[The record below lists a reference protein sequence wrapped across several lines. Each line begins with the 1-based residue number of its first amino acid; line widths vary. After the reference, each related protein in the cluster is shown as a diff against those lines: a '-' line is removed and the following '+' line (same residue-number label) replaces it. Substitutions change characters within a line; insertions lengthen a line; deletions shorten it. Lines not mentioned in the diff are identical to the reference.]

1 MHLPDGIVSSPAILV
16 GAALVSAGVVSAS
29 VTRVAKSDRAQQ
41 LAWTGTLAAFALAV
55 QAVNVPAAPGVS
67 AHALGASLLTLLL
80 GPASAVLALATV
92 VLLQA
97 LLFADGGVAAL
108 GINVLNI
115 VVIPVAAVTLVR
127 GLFARLPNGLRWTA
141 ILGTTLGN
149 VVAGSALAALLVFK
163 AGAPAAWTIGTL
175 VGIQALAGVVEG
187 LLTAGAVAKIRQRAP
202 RLLAASA
209 PGARTATSRNVWAW
223 AAVCVG
229 IAVIAASF
237 ASSAPDALELV
248 LSRAHAAP

>member
-97 LLFADGGVAAL
+97 LLF
-108 GINVLNI
+108 
-115 VVIPVAAVTLVR
+115 
-127 GLFARLPNGLRWTA
+127 
-141 ILGTTLGN
+141 
-149 VVAGSALAALLVFK
+149 
-163 AGAPAAWTIGTL
+163 
-175 VGIQALAGVVEG
+175 
-187 LLTAGAVAKIRQRAP
+187 
-202 RLLAASA
+202 
-209 PGARTATSRNVWAW
+209 
-223 AAVCVG
+223 
-229 IAVIAASF
+229 
-237 ASSAPDALELV
+237 
-248 LSRAHAAP
+248 